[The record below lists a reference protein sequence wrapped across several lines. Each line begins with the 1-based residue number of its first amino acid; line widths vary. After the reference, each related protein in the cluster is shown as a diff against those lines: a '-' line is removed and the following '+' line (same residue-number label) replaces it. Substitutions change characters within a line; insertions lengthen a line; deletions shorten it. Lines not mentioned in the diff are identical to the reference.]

1 MRRRGLL
8 LAAPALMAAAGC
20 VQAQVA
26 SPRATLPPARPLVLP
41 AMPGGRLEPLGGLIL
56 DNAVLGFGGL
66 SGLHLTDDLQ
76 LTAIAD
82 VGHWLT
88 ARLVLDAGL
97 HPLGLAELRTGPL
110 RDGAGAALPR
120 GFAGDAESLARLP
133 NGEWLVG
140 FERWHRL
147 RSYARLDGPA
157 RYVEAP
163 PELAEAPGNG
173 GLESLA
179 VLADG
184 RWLMIAEGW
193 NVTGAADGVRR
204 VWLGG
209 PERGWTRLAYRAEAP
224 MDPCDAAALP
234 DGGALV
240 LERSF
245 SVFGGFRGRLVRLT
259 GAQLA
264 AAHDGSVLEG
274 EELLRLE
281 PPLPTDNYEGVAVAR
296 HGGRSL
302 VALISD
308 DNQNML
314 QRTLLLLFAV
324 VDE

>member
-8 LAAPALMAAAGC
+8 LAAPALLAAGC
-20 VQAQVA
+20 VQAQVT
-26 SPRATLPPARPLVLP
+26 SPRATLPPARPLALP
-41 AMPGGRLEPLGGLIL
+41 PLPGGKLEPLGGLLL

-82 VGHWLT
+82 VGHWLS
-88 ARLVLDAGL
+88 ARLVLDARL
-97 HPLGLAELRTGPL
+97 RPVGLADLRTGPL
-110 RDGAGAALPR
+110 RDGAGMPLPR
-120 GFAGDAESLARLP
+120 GFAGDAEALARLP
-133 NGEWLVG
+133 NGDWLVG

-147 RSYARLDGPA
+147 RRYARLDAPA
-157 RYVEAP
+157 QYVEAP

-193 NVTGAADGVRR
+193 TMPGQASFVRR
-204 VWLGG
+204 AWLGTPG
-209 PERGWTRLAYRAEAP
+209 RGWVRLGYRAEAP
-224 MDPCDAAALP
+224 MDPCDATALP

-245 SVFGGFRGRLVRLT
+245 SVFGGFRGRLVRL
-259 GAQLA
+259 AASQLA
-264 AAHDGSVLEG
+264 EARDGAVLEG

-281 PPLPTDNYEGVAVAR
+281 PPLPTDNYEAVAVAT

-302 VALISD
+302 VALASD

-324 VDE
+324 VDA

>member
-1 MRRRGLL
+1 MPRRSLM
-8 LAAPALMAAAGC
+8 LAAPWMLATTGC
-20 VQAQVA
+20 VQAQVT
-26 SPRATLPPARPLVLP
+26 SPRATLPPARPLALP
-41 AMPGGRLEPLGGLIL
+41 PLPGGKLEPLGGLIF

-82 VGHWLT
+82 VGRWLT
-88 ARLVLDAGL
+88 ARLVLDDRL
-97 HPLGLAELRTGPL
+97 RPLGLAELRSGPL
-110 RDGAGAALPR
+110 RDGAGAPLPR
-120 GFAGDAESLARLP
+120 GFAGDAEGLARLP

-157 RYVEAP
+157 RYVAAP

-193 NVTGAADGVRR
+193 NQAGLASGARR
-204 VWLGG
+204 AWLGG
-209 PERGWTRLAYRAEAP
+209 PERGWVRLGYRTEEP
-224 MDPCDAAALP
+224 MDPCDAHGLP

-245 SVFGGFRGRLVRLT
+245 SVFGGFRGRLVRLS
-259 GAQLA
+259 ARQLA
-264 AAHDGSVLEG
+264 EAAEGSVLAG
-274 EELLRLE
+274 EEVLRLE

-302 VALISD
+302 VALVSD

-314 QRTLLLLFAV
+314 QRTLLLLFALA
-324 VDE
+324 DE

>member
-1 MRRRGLL
+1 MNRRGLL
-8 LAAPALMAAAGC
+8 LAAPALLSAGRA
-20 VQAQVA
+20 QAQVA
-26 SPRATLPPARPLVLP
+26 SPRVTLLAARPLALP
-41 AMPGGRLEPLGGLIL
+41 ALPGCKLEPLGGLII
-56 DNAVLGFGGL
+56 DNTVLGFGGL

-82 VGHWLT
+82 IGRWLT
-88 ARLVLDAGL
+88 ARLVLDAKL
-97 HPLGLAELRTGPL
+97 KPLGLTDLRSGPL
-110 RDGAGAALPR
+110 RDGAGASLPR
-120 GFAGDAESLARLP
+120 GFTGDAEGLARLP
-133 NGEWLVG
+133 NGDWLVS

-147 RSYARLDGPA
+147 RSYARLDAPA

-193 NVTGAADGVRR
+193 NMAGQATRVRR

-209 PERGWTRLAYRAEAP
+209 PQRGWTRLSYRCEEP
-224 MDPCDAAALP
+224 MDPCDAHGLP

-245 SVFGGFRGRLVRLT
+245 SVFGGFRGRLVRLSARQLT
-259 GAQLA
+259 EAAEGA
-264 AAHDGSVLEG
+264 VLEG

-302 VALISD
+302 LAVVSD

-324 VDE
+324 ADE

>member
-1 MRRRGLL
+1 MKRRGLL
-8 LAAPALMAAAGC
+8 LAAPALLSAGC

-26 SPRATLPPARPLVLP
+26 SPRAAMPAARPLALP
-41 AMPGGRLEPLGGLIL
+41 ALPGSKLEPLGGLVI

-82 VGHWLT
+82 IGRWLT
-88 ARLVLDAGL
+88 ARLVLDAQL
-97 HPLGLAELRTGPL
+97 KPLGLADLRSGPL
-110 RDGAGAALPR
+110 RDGAGASLPR
-120 GFAGDAESLARLP
+120 GFAGDAEGLARLP
-133 NGEWLVG
+133 NGDWLVS

-147 RSYARLDGPA
+147 RSYARMDAPA

-193 NVTGAADGVRR
+193 NVAGQPTRVRR

-209 PERGWTRLAYRAEAP
+209 PQRGWTRLGYRPEDP
-224 MDPCDAAALP
+224 MDPCDAHGLP

-245 SVFGGFRGRLVRLT
+245 SVFGGFRGRLVRLS
-259 GAQLA
+259 ARQLA
-264 AAHDGSVLEG
+264 EAAEGQVLEG

-302 VALISD
+302 VAVVSD

-324 VDE
+324 VDD

>member
-1 MRRRGLL
+1 MFRRALL
-8 LAAPALMAAAGC
+8 LAAPGLLGLGRAAW
-20 VQAQVA
+20 AQPSLA
-26 SPRATLPPARPLVLP
+26 APLALP
-41 AMPGGRLEPLGGLIL
+41 ALPGSRLQPLGGLVL

-66 SGLHLTDDLQ
+66 SGLHLSDDLR

-82 VGHWLT
+82 IGRWFS
-88 ARLVLDAGL
+88 AQLVLDANL
-97 HPLGLAELRTGPL
+97 RPQGLAAWRSGPL

-133 NGEWLVG
+133 DGGWVVG

-147 RSYARLDGPA
+147 RAYARLEGPA

-163 PELAEAPGNG
+163 AELAEAPGNG

-184 RWLMIAEGW
+184 RWLLLAEGW
-193 NVTGAADGVRR
+193 QVPGFAMPVRR
-204 VWLGG
+204 GWLGRPG
-209 PERGWTRLAYRAEAP
+209 QGWLRLGYRPEAP

-245 SVFGGFRGRLVRLT
+245 SIFGGFRGRLVRLSAQQMA
-259 GAQLA
+259 GAA
-264 AAHDGSVLEG
+264 DGTVLEG

-281 PPLPTDNYEGVAVAR
+281 PPLPTDNYEAVAVAR
-296 HGGRSL
+296 HAGRTL
-302 VALISD
+302 VALLSD

-314 QRTLLLLFAV
+314 QRSLLLLFAL
-324 VDE
+324 EPG